1 MHGQCPRCRLK
12 SVLLI
17 RAGSGIA
24 YPDMLKSPRDD
35 SGLETKMLVSIPKVW
50 FPLISLGERIVHPK
64 LSLVCGVQYFESS
77 SVDRWPTPLSLST
90 VDDTRRLRCRDD
102 DPSCPSVVHNNWIV
116 SREAKTYRFKE
127 HLLWMYD
134 KGRLK
139 LDGIHLNSHYD
150 NGNVVENGIHLGLIG
165 SSNWRLKLITGQTF
179 TKTPIIFGPVYALH
193 CFDSVEWR

>member
-1 MHGQCPRCRLK
+1 
-12 SVLLI
+12 
-17 RAGSGIA
+17 
-24 YPDMLKSPRDD
+24 
-35 SGLETKMLVSIPKVW
+35 MLVSIPKVW
-50 FPLISLGERIVHPK
+50 FRLISLGERIVHPK

-90 VDDTRRLRCRDD
+90 VNDTRRLRCRDD

-150 NGNVVENGIHLGLIG
+150 NGNVVEKGIYSLGANWKFELEAKTHYWTNVYENTYYFW
-165 SSNWRLKLITGQTF
+165 SSICVALFRFCRMEIMYAEYENKL
-179 TKTPIIFGPVYALH
+179 YAEL
-193 CFDSVEWR
+193 S